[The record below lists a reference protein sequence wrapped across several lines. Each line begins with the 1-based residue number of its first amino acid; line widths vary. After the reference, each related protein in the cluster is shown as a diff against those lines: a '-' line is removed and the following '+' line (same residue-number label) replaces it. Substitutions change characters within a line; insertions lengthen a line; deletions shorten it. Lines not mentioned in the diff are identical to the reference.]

1 MSIIVEGID
10 FIIDLLKG
18 NMMKTA
24 YGHQSGQSGLVTM
37 SYLSVVFFWCYVWAL
52 QTNRH
57 FSSVMTAGALMQCL
71 GLAIMAIKIHGR
83 RSVKGLSSQMF
94 VLFFIFLC
102 MRLTCTCLVGGYI
115 PTDRSG
121 CFVYQLCDAV
131 SLLIVIHLLYSIH
144 RTYVHTYDDERD
156 SLSIST
162 MVSSAIVMSAFVHG
176 WLNKCF
182 IFDTLWAAS
191 LNVETLVLLPQFQ
204 MMANDGYKI
213 CGMTKHFVALWI
225 ASRACYYT
233 FWSYASGEIIS
244 QAPEGVDG
252 YVASWYIMGAYVL
265 QLVLS
270 GNLLHC
276 CVETWL
282 GRSIFEGQPKRKC
295 GTELMF

>member
-121 CFVYQLCDAV
+121 RFVYQLCDAV

-182 IFDTLWAAS
+182 CFDTLWAAS
-191 LNVETLVLLPQFQ
+191 LNVETLALLPQFQ
-204 MMANDGYKI
+204 MIANNDYKI

-233 FWSYASGEIIS
+233 FWSYASHEVIS

-265 QLVLS
+265 QLVLA

-276 CVETWL
+276 CVEATL
-282 GRSIFEGQPKRKC
+282 GRSIFEGQSTKKR

>member
-1 MSIIVEGID
+1 MP
-10 FIIDLLKG
+10 
-18 NMMKTA
+18 
-24 YGHQSGQSGLVTM
+24 
-37 SYLSVVFFWCYVWAL
+37 
-52 QTNRH
+52 
-57 FSSVMTAGALMQCL
+57 
-71 GLAIMAIKIHGR
+71 AIRVH
-83 RSVKGLSSQMF
+83 
-94 VLFFIFLC
+94 
-102 MRLTCTCLVGGYI
+102 I
-115 PTDRSG
+115 P
-121 CFVYQLCDAV
+121 Q
-131 SLLIVIHLLYSIH
+131 
-144 RTYVHTYDDERD
+144 VHTYDDERD